1 MSSYHLGAIAKATR
15 PVRRVGLLGAAIG
28 TALSF
33 VAAAPAHADSDEV
46 AALRQQV
53 QELTRRLDALA
64 AQQAKAA
71 QAPAPA
77 AAPASTPAPA
87 PAPAAASSSPS
98 FMAGPVKVTLGGF
111 VELMVVNRNR
121 NESAD
126 WASNYN
132 GSIPFPQSPNYNLS
146 EFHLTER
153 QSRWQALAQGPT
165 DDPNVAAEAYLEG
178 DFGAAPSNGNNNEST
193 SFSPRVRHFYADYQR
208 KDAGWYLLFGQ
219 TWSLLTQNKIGI
231 TPRQE
236 NIPLTIDGQYVPGF
250 NWTRV
255 PQIRFVKTFGDQ
267 VAFGLSLE
275 NPAALV
281 TTATTAPAAFLT
293 ANNYAPVFN
302 NQGASSAYAGLITT
316 DSAPDIIGKLAFD
329 PGWGHYEVFAMDR
342 TFRDRNANINGAPHA
357 NNSTNAFSYG
367 GSVILPLVPKV
378 LEFTASVLAGDGIGR
393 YGSAQL
399 PDATIKPDGSLAAI
413 KGYDFLAGF
422 SWKPDPFW
430 TFYANVGREHADK
443 TDFNVVDAASGATYG
458 FGYGSPLFNDTG
470 CLIES
475 SPGAC
480 SANTSSITQATLGG
494 WWKFYQGAIGN
505 MQLGLQLS
513 HIKREVWAATIT
525 GTPNTQASPSTDL
538 NVGLIS
544 FRYYPY
550 QK

>member
-1 MSSYHLGAIAKATR
+1 MPNSDLIANSHRLAAPHPGR
-15 PVRRVGLLGAAIG
+15 PASL
-28 TALSF
+28 
-33 VAAAPAHADSDEV
+33 VAAAVLGALSLATAVPANAAESDEV

-53 QELTRRLDALA
+53 QELTRRLDAIA
-64 AQQAKAA
+64 AQQARAA
-71 QAPAPA
+71 QTPPPA
-77 AAPASTPAPA
+77 ATTPGPAPA
-87 PAPAAASSSPS
+87 PVAPSSSPS

-132 GSIPFPQSPNYNLS
+132 TSIPFPQSPNYNLS

-153 QSRWQALAQGPT
+153 QSRFSALAQGPDDT
-165 DDPNVAAEAYLEG
+165 DVAAEAYLEG

-236 NIPLTIDGQYVPGF
+236 NIPLTVDGQYVPGF
-250 NWTRV
+250 NWTRT
-255 PQIRFVKTFGDQ
+255 PQIRFVKTFGSE

-293 ANNYAPVFN
+293 ANNYSPVFN
-302 NQGASSAYAGLITT
+302 NQGASSAFAGLVTT
-316 DSAPDIIGKLAFD
+316 DSAPDVIAKLAFD

-342 TFRDRNANINGAPHA
+342 TFRDRNPNINGAVHK
-357 NNSTNAFSYG
+357 NNSTNGVSYG
-367 GSVILPLVPKV
+367 ANLILPLVPKV
-378 LEFTASVLAGDGIGR
+378 LEFSASVLAGEGIGR
-393 YGSAQL
+393 YGSSQL
-399 PDATIKPDGSLAAI
+399 PDATIKPDGSLATI
-413 KGYDFLAGF
+413 KGYDVLAGF
-422 SWKPDPFW
+422 SWKPDPMW

-443 TDFNVVDAASGATYG
+443 TDFNVVDPATNATYG

-480 SANTSSITQATLGG
+480 SANTSSVTSATLGG

-525 GTPNTQASPSTDL
+525 GTPNTQASPSTDINL
-538 NVGLIS
+538 GLIS